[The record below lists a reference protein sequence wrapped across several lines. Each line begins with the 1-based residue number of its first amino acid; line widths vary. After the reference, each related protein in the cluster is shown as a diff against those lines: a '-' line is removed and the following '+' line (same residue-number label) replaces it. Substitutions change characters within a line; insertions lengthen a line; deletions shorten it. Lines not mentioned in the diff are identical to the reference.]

1 MNEPERI
8 NEPPAG
14 EAREEGPN
22 VLERLVRRSVATLIF
37 ERAWRIFVALCT
49 IGLFFLAIS
58 WSGLWLEV
66 GRFGRIFGLLCFAAA
81 AIAMVARNL
90 RGEDWSRARALA
102 RLDAEA
108 PRQLR
113 PASSLDDTLAGG
125 DRDPATAALWMLHRR
140 RLEDALQATPVAPPR
155 PRLVER
161 DPFALRAAALIAA
174 VAAGFAAGSDRGA
187 RLRAAFDLRGD
198 DAAAAARLDAWLDPP
213 AYTGL
218 PPVVLLLRG
227 AGDEEQRK
235 IAAPVRSVLHVR
247 SSGAIA
253 DVTTRGGLVAL
264 QEPDSGSAR
273 VPPAPE
279 REQKFT
285 LAGDARLTL
294 EGESFKILATPD
306 RPPTIALTAE
316 PRNNSRGSLSL
327 SYRTDDDYGVIGAEA
342 IFSRALVDG
351 KAPSGRALVDPPKL
365 SLNLPG
371 GRAGVGEAQS
381 TLDLADHPW
390 AGGRATMVLVA
401 RDEGGNEG
409 FSAPV
414 EITLPRRRFI
424 KPLARALVEQRRN
437 LVLDPDQ
444 SARTLMALEAL
455 SLGPDVFA
463 TPSSIF
469 LGLQEAANGLRGK
482 RSDDELRAVAD
493 LLWAMA
499 LSLEDGDLSGS
510 ERDLRAAE
518 RNLREALSRGAGEEE
533 IGRLTDE
540 LRSALDRFLQALS
553 HQAARSGAKRSA
565 PEPDGSGRSL
575 TEQDLKSM
583 LDQMAKAGK
592 AGDLAQA
599 QQLLDD
605 LQDVLENLQPSHG
618 AGLDARSREMSRS
631 LGEIDRLSREQQ
643 QLRDD
648 THRGRSDNE
657 PVEARAMRDR
667 QKALRDKLEQQQ
679 DRLRQLGE
687 EASRDLGDADKAM
700 KDAEE
705 ALGKGGESGKDRA
718 VDAQGRALQSL
729 RRGADQLAS
738 KMKGQGEDGADD
750 EGQGSR
756 PGRAQGQGQ
765 GDDPL
770 GRSAGR
776 HSRNADRS
784 RYDPLGLPPAI
795 RAHRVQEELRRRL
808 GDPQRPAEELDYIE
822 RLLRR

>member
-8 NEPPAG
+8 NEPPVG
-14 EAREEGPN
+14 DAREEGPGL
-22 VLERLVRRSVATLIF
+22 LERLVRLSVATLIF

-49 IGLFFLAIS
+49 IALFFLAVS
-58 WSGLWLEV
+58 WSGLWLEA

-90 RGEDWSRARALA
+90 RGEGWSRARALA
-102 RLDAEA
+102 RLDAESSR
-108 PRQLR
+108 PLR

-125 DRDPATAALWMLHRR
+125 DRDPATVALWTLHRR
-140 RLEDALQATPVAPPR
+140 RLEKALLATPVVPPR

-174 VAAGFAAGSDRGA
+174 VAAGFAAGPDRGA
-187 RLRAAFDLRGD
+187 RIRAAFDLRGGG
-198 DAAAAARLDAWLDPP
+198 AAPTRLDVWLDPP
-213 AYTGL
+213 PYTGA
-218 PPVVLLLRG
+218 PPVVLSSRSV
-227 AGDEEQRK
+227 GDEDQRK
-235 IAAPVRSVLHVR
+235 IAAPVRSILNVR
-247 SSGAIA
+247 GSGTGAG
-253 DVTTRGGLVAL
+253 VMMRGGLVAL
-264 QEPDSGSAR
+264 QEPESGKTRA
-273 VPPAPE
+273 PAAPE
-279 REQKFT
+279 HEQKFV

-294 EGESFKILATPD
+294 EGESFEISATPD
-306 RPPTIALTAE
+306 RAPTIALTAE
-316 PRNNSRGSLSL
+316 PRNNSRGSLTL
-327 SYRTDDDYGVIGAEA
+327 SYRTVDDYGVIGAEA
-342 IFSRALVDG
+342 VFSRPLVGG
-351 KAPSGRALVDPPKL
+351 KAPTGRTLVDPPKL
-365 SLNLPG
+365 SLSLPG
-371 GRAGVGEAQS
+371 GRAGIGEAQS

-390 AGGRATMVLVA
+390 AGARASMVLVA

-409 FSAPV
+409 SSAPI
-414 EITLPRRRFI
+414 EITLPQRRFL

-437 LVLDPDQ
+437 LALDPDQ
-444 SARTLMALEAL
+444 SATTLTALEAL
-455 SLGPDVFA
+455 SLGPDAFA

-469 LGLQEAANGLRGK
+469 LGLQEAENGLRGK

-499 LSLEDGDLSGS
+499 LSLEDGDLSDS

-533 IGRLTDE
+533 IARLTDE
-540 LRSALDRFLQALS
+540 LRSALDKFLQALS

-565 PEPDGSGRSL
+565 PEQDGSGRSL

-618 AGLDARSREMSRS
+618 AGLDGRSREMSRS

-648 THRGRSDNE
+648 THRGRSENE
-657 PVEARAMRDR
+657 PGEARAMRDR
-667 QKALRDKLEQQQ
+667 QKALRDRLEQQQ
-679 DRLRQLGE
+679 ERLRQMGE
-687 EASRDLGDADKAM
+687 EASRDLSDADRAM

-718 VDAQGRALQSL
+718 MDAQGRALQSL

-738 KMKGQGEDGADD
+738 KMKGQGEGGADD

-756 PGRAQGQGQ
+756 PGQARGQGQ

-784 RYDPLGLPPAI
+784 RYDPLGLPPAM

-808 GDPQRPAEELDYIE
+808 GDPQRPLEEIDYIE

>member
-14 EAREEGPN
+14 QAREEGAG
-22 VLERLVRRSVATLIF
+22 LERLVRLSVATLIF
-37 ERAWRIFVALCT
+37 ERAWRIFVTLCT
-49 IGLFFLAIS
+49 IALFFLAIS
-58 WSGLWLEV
+58 WSGLWVEL
-66 GRFGRIFGLLCFAAA
+66 GRFGRILGLLCFAAA

-90 RGEDWSRARALA
+90 RGEGWSRARALA
-102 RLDAEA
+102 RLDAESS
-108 PRQLR
+108 RQLR

-125 DRDPATAALWMLHRR
+125 ERDPATAALWRLHRR
-140 RLEDALQATPVAPPR
+140 RLEKALRATPVAPPR

-161 DPFALRAAALIAA
+161 DPFALRAAVLIAA
-174 VAAGFAAGSDRGA
+174 VAAGFAAGPDRGA
-187 RLRAAFDLRGD
+187 RIRAAFDLRGGT
-198 DAAAAARLDAWLDPP
+198 AAATARLDAWLDPP
-213 AYTGL
+213 PYTGA
-218 PPVVLLLRG
+218 PPLVLSSRG
-227 AGDEEQRK
+227 AGDEDQGK
-235 IAAPVRSVLHVR
+235 IAAPVRSILHVR
-247 SSGAIA
+247 SSGAGA
-253 DVTTRGGLVAL
+253 DLTTRGGLVAL
-264 QEPDSGSAR
+264 QEPDSGKTRASL
-273 VPPAPE
+273 APE
-279 REQKFT
+279 REQKFI
-285 LAGDARLTL
+285 LAGDAQITL
-294 EGESFKILATPD
+294 EGESFEISATPD
-306 RPPTIALTAE
+306 RPPTIALTGD
-316 PRNNSRGSLSL
+316 PRNNSRGSLNL
-327 SYRTDDDYGVIGAEA
+327 SYRTNDDYGVIGAEA
-342 IFSRALVDG
+342 VFSSPLVGG
-351 KAPSGRALVDPPKL
+351 KAPSGRTLVDPPKL
-365 SLNLPG
+365 SLSLPG
-371 GRAGVGEAQS
+371 GRAGIGEAQS

-390 AGGRATMVLVA
+390 AGGRATMVLIA

-414 EITLPRRRFI
+414 EITLPQRRFVR
-424 KPLARALVEQRRN
+424 PLARALVEQRRN

-444 SARTLMALEAL
+444 SARTLLALEAL
-455 SLGPDVFA
+455 SLGPDAFA

-469 LGLQEAANGLRGK
+469 LGLQEAENGLRGK

-499 LSLEDGDLSGS
+499 LSLEDGDLSDT

-533 IGRLTDE
+533 IARLTDE

-553 HQAARSGAKRSA
+553 HQAVRDGAKRSA
-565 PEPDGSGRSL
+565 AEPEGSGRSL

-618 AGLDARSREMSRS
+618 AGLDPRSREMSRS

-648 THRGRSDNE
+648 THRGRSENE
-657 PVEARAMRDR
+657 PGEARAMRDR

-705 ALGKGGESGKDRA
+705 ALGKGGESGKERA

-738 KMKGQGEDGADD
+738 KMKGQGGDGADD
-750 EGQGSR
+750 EGHGAA
-756 PGRAQGQGQ
+756 PGRTRGQGQ

-776 HSRNADRS
+776 HGRNADRS

-808 GDPQRPAEELDYIE
+808 GDPQRPPEELDYIE